1 MKFFIS
7 VLLLLAYLFINTSVN
22 AAFSDHVLPYPP
34 QMPGGYI
41 YKLRVIGEKIQK
53 IWSFG
58 SFSQFSY
65 NLKLADKYL
74 VQAKTLF
81 EYKQYLLGYESLK
94 ESDLFFKE
102 AITSL
107 DKAKIEKKDISQKKI
122 ILKSAS
128 LKHIEELNTLQMV
141 LPEEINWI
149 PEKTAST
156 KLLLRN
162 AIKNSLE
169 IRKLIY
175 E

>member
-1 MKFFIS
+1 MKLFIS
-7 VLLLLAYLFINTSVN
+7 VLLLLAYLFFNSSVY
-22 AAFSDHVLPYPP
+22 AAPSDYVLPYPP
-34 QMPGGYI
+34 QMPGSYV
-41 YKLRVIGEKIQK
+41 YKFRIIGEKIQK
-53 IWSFG
+53 LWSFG
-58 SFSQFSY
+58 SLSQFSY

-94 ESDLFFKE
+94 ESDIFFKD
-102 AITSL
+102 AISSL
-107 DKAKIEKKDISQKKI
+107 NTAKVEKKDITEKTKI
-122 ILKSAS
+122 FKSAS
-128 LKHIEELNTLQMV
+128 LKHIEVINILQTV
-141 LPEEINWI
+141 LPEEVNWI

>member
-1 MKFFIS
+1 MRLFIS
-7 VLLLLAYLFINTSVN
+7 VLLLFVFFFISSPIF
-22 AAFSDHVLPYPP
+22 AQSSEYVLPYPP
-34 QMPGGYI
+34 QMPGSYT
-41 YKLRVIGEKIQK
+41 YKLRIIGEKIQK
-53 IWSFG
+53 LWSFG

-65 NLKLADKYL
+65 NLRLADKYL

-94 ESDLFFKE
+94 ESDAFFE
-102 AITSL
+102 DAVASL
-107 DKAKIEKKDISQKKI
+107 KNAKIEKKDISQKKNI
-122 ILKSAS
+122 FKSAS
-128 LKHIEELNTLQMV
+128 LKHLEVLNTLQLI
-141 LPEEINWI
+141 LPEEINWV